1 MRSAQEFAAKGMLKD
16 KQQAMSPEY
25 EEMMKMKTQV
35 NWGIGDMDYEA
46 WMRLLDSAVRTF
58 DCYLSIHYS
67 CLLIRIQTKRNVYQQ
82 TAQHES

>member
-1 MRSAQEFAAKGMLKD
+1 MVRSAQEFAAKGMLKD

-46 WMRLLDSAVRTF
+46 WMRLLDSAGYRTGYEYKLP
-58 DCYLSIHYS
+58 DIKVSK
-67 CLLIRIQTKRNVYQQ
+67 Q
-82 TAQHES
+82 